1 MFDGHGAL
9 SAGASSRLLFDYAEP
24 ERSQILDLLF
34 KPQFGASL
42 QQLKFEIGGDSQST
56 DGTEASHMHER
67 TDLNCNRGYEWWLLE
82 EARKRNPEILTF
94 GLSWAVPAW
103 VGDDSYFS
111 RDNIDYH
118 VAWLECARRD
128 AHFPFV
134 LAAYQHFVRAGWRV
148 SSGLKYG
155 ATFLLYA
162 SDTPAPPREA
172 GSEARGAQGGAPHG
186 HAPFAVY
193 VLPPRVLHKRGAGLL
208 SPGTRKRRQGDD
220 EAEAG
225 SPQGGGDAGSAG
237 SEADGAEASEDWTA
251 IQSFTRL
258 AAHVSKRFIIAYT
271 SYTPA
276 SGGCAAAGEGDADPR
291 GVDGGGRA
299 EADWHASRKGGGRGI
314 ENLQDMQRIAIREL
328 HLNRAL

>member
-1 MFDGHGAL
+1 MAQQPEARAV
-9 SAGASSRLLFDYAEP
+9 AGAREVAVCVPDGCFLRVLAAGD
-24 ERSQILDLLF
+24 DGVG
-34 KPQFGASL
+34 GAGAGAGARAGGGAAGRAPPRAGEGWRQRAGV
-42 QQLKFEIGGDSQST
+42 QQLPAGVLLTLHEGFHR
-56 DGTEASHMHER
+56 AS
-67 TDLNCNRGYEWWLLE
+67 
-82 EARKRNPEILTF
+82 A
-94 GLSWAVPAW
+94 
-103 VGDDSYFS
+103 VGDLDIL
-111 RDNIDYH
+111 RPPARAPAPPA
-118 VAWLECARRD
+118 VLRPEEAWLECARRD

-237 SEADGAEASEDWTA
+237 SEADGAAASEDWTA